1 MFAVIKFHMSQK
13 VLVYNRT
20 IFLTSSEILGHVQQ
34 SSGNFGKCLET
45 FVQLSDSNQKIFE
58 TFRESLENLR
68 KIA

>member
-13 VLVYNRT
+13 MLVYNRT

-34 SSGNFGKCLET
+34 SSVNFGKCLET
-45 FVQLSDSNQKIFE
+45 FVQPSNSYQKIFE
-58 TFRESLENLR
+58 NFRESFENFR